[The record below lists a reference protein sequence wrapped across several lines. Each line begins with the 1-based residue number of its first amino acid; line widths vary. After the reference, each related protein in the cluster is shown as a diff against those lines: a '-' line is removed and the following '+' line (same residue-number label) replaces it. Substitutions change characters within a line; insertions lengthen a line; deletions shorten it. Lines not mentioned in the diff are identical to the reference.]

1 MCLTLSQILH
11 FHISQFSEATVRPSS
26 RIKRNKGNKIDLQ
39 EVGHHPLEETGQPK
53 RQVSLS

>member
-11 FHISQFSEATVRPSS
+11 FHIPQFPEATVSPSS
-26 RIKRNKGNKIDLQ
+26 RIKRNKGNKIDLP
-39 EVGHHPLEETGQPK
+39 ELGDHPLEETGPPK